1 MAALRQLYRFM
12 SPWHRQRFSR
22 LFALMLLGGLA
33 ELLMIAAVVPFLSLL
48 SGADGGQPWLAP
60 LFTMLGAEGSGE
72 RLRVGAGLFMIAAA
86 LVGIVRLRLAWS
98 SQHAVLGFAHE
109 LSVAIQ
115 RRILLQ
121 PYSYHLEHNS
131 SEVVA
136 SLEMVQGL
144 VGAVL
149 MQLMQAV
156 AAAFISLF
164 IIAALIHLDPFTALL
179 AAVAFG
185 GIYALVSLVTR
196 ARLARNSKIVGASYE
211 RRVQLVQESLGGIRD
226 IIIDHSHD
234 TYVDEFRT
242 IDARFTRARVTT
254 AFMGAAPRFMIE
266 AAGFVVIA
274 LLALILADREGS
286 LAGALPILGG
296 LAIGAQR
303 LLPLSQQ
310 LYQAWVHFTGNQAVL
325 ERVQRLLEL
334 PVDPATEAENP
345 VPLPFAS
352 EVRLEK
358 VSFSYPGAPSPAID
372 RVSLNIPRGSRVAL
386 VGRTG
391 SGKTTLADL
400 LMGLIA
406 PQAGRITI
414 DGTTLDATSRRAWQQ
429 CIAHVP
435 QTVFLADTSI
445 ARNIAFGVPEDRID
459 REWVREAAI
468 QSQLHEHIASLP
480 RGYDTLVGERG
491 ARLSGGQRQRL
502 GLARA
507 IYKRA
512 PLLVLDEATNALDPL
527 TEQAVLGSLDALGR
541 KGRTIVIVA
550 HSAATIAGCDL
561 VFRLEKGRLV

>member
-1 MAALRQLYRFM
+1 
-12 SPWHRQRFSR
+12 
-22 LFALMLLGGLA
+22 
-33 ELLMIAAVVPFLSLL
+33 
-48 SGADGGQPWLAP
+48 
-60 LFTMLGAEGSGE
+60 
-72 RLRVGAGLFMIAAA
+72 
-86 LVGIVRLRLAWS
+86 
-98 SQHAVLGFAHE
+98 
-109 LSVAIQ
+109 
-115 RRILLQ
+115 
-121 PYSYHLEHNS
+121 
-131 SEVVA
+131 
-136 SLEMVQGL
+136 
-144 VGAVL
+144 
-149 MQLMQAV
+149 
-156 AAAFISLF
+156 
-164 IIAALIHLDPFTALL
+164 
-179 AAVAFG
+179 
-185 GIYALVSLVTR
+185 
-196 ARLARNSKIVGASYE
+196 
-211 RRVQLVQESLGGIRD
+211 
-226 IIIDHSHD
+226 
-234 TYVDEFRT
+234 
-242 IDARFTRARVTT
+242 
-254 AFMGAAPRFMIE
+254 MGAAPRFMIE

-334 PVDPATEAENP
+334 PVDPAAEAEDP
-345 VPLPFAS
+345 APLPFAS

-372 RVSLNIPRGSRVAL
+372 RVSLNIPRGSRIAL

-541 KGRTIVIVA
+541 EGRTIVIVA